1 MVMIAGLPK
10 TMFIH
15 KPSGDPKAYFFCV
28 LYFHG
33 GDPMAGLSS
42 ADIFSI
48 LEEEIGK
55 NDKELEANDP
65 KSDGEI
71 IIQNSANPGTIVQTG
86 SDTGNNNSEGSR
98 NKVITHDFSKSV
110 NEAPAKPESTGS
122 SSQHSELA
130 ATGTDDVQGYNPST
144 DHKEVVKESRG
155 AKMKKTLRIRQV
167 GDQISVRVFVNGE
180 ELCGMALTK
189 EAGNSISLAGVNL
202 YIDGEETVLEV

>member
-1 MVMIAGLPK
+1 MAMMAGLPK
-10 TMFIH
+10 TMYVH
-15 KPSGDPKAYFFCV
+15 KPSGDPKAYFFV
-28 LYFHG
+28 FIFHG

-55 NDKELEANDP
+55 NDREREANDP

-86 SDTGNNNSEGSR
+86 SDTSNNSNEGSS
-98 NKVITHDFSKSV
+98 KVITHDFTKPV
-110 NEAPAKPESTGS
+110 NEAPAKPESTGLS
-122 SSQHSELA
+122 SLHSELA
-130 ATGTDDVQGYNPST
+130 ATGTDDVQGYDPSI
-144 DHKEVVKESRG
+144 DNKEVVKESRG

>member
-1 MVMIAGLPK
+1 
-10 TMFIH
+10 
-15 KPSGDPKAYFFCV
+15 
-28 LYFHG
+28 
-33 GDPMAGLSS
+33 MAGLSS

-55 NDKELEANDP
+55 NDREQEANDP

-86 SDTGNNNSEGSR
+86 SDTSNNSNEGSS
-98 NKVITHDFSKSV
+98 KVITHDFTKSV
-110 NEAPAKPESTGS
+110 TEAPAKPESTGS